1 MLGYLQLCGKVNVE
15 GSNEQDSSDHVHSTV
30 SQLIANYPHIIAVR
44 GNNLNVGMYP
54 DLVREYRKEHQITV
68 MALMLVACIA

>member
-1 MLGYLQLCGKVNVE
+1 MANRCAMLGYLQLCGKVNVE

-54 DLVREYRKEHQITV
+54 DPGPRVQKRTSD
-68 MALMLVACIA
+68 